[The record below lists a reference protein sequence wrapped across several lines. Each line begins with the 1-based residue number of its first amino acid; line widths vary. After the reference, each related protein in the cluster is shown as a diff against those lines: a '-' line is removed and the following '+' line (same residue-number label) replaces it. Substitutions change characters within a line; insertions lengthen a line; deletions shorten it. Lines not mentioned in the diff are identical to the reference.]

1 MFPGAL
7 PLVGVT
13 SLRQPWKIPRLLGP
27 QRKVHFHPAL
37 PTNGKILVCQWLG
50 FFQGSLLG
58 GRISASHPQP
68 TGKSHPAGLSSS
80 SPLWPNLSHTLQ

>member
-1 MFPGAL
+1 MLPGSL

-37 PTNGKILVCQWLG
+37 PTNGKILACQWLG

-58 GRISASHPQP
+58 GISPPPTHSPQGNP
-68 TGKSHPAGLSSS
+68 TQSG
-80 SPLWPNLSHTLQ
+80 